1 MSSEKIV
8 QAGCSGLL
16 EPPSL
21 YIYIYIYIYID
32 LFAFNNKGKN
42 VIGLC
47 FFTLIP

>member
-21 YIYIYIYIYID
+21 YIYID

>member
-21 YIYIYIYIYID
+21 YIYIYID

>member
-1 MSSEKIV
+1 MSSVKIV

-16 EPPSL
+16 DPTN
-21 YIYIYIYIYID
+21 IYID

-42 VIGLC
+42 VIRLC